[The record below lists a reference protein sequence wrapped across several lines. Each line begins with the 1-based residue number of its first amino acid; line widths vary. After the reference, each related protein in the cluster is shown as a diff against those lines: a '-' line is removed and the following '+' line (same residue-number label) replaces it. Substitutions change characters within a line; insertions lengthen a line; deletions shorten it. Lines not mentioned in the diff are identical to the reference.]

1 MNRTLSGSLVRFS
14 FLLFLIS
21 AVGLLGLNGSLD
33 PRNVTRIQAH
43 DIIIELT
50 SNSGNTLSF
59 AVNANCVST
68 AMAPSDQC
76 VAGVVLEN
84 TGEGD
89 YTLTAPAIQTSGAL
103 TTCGGGGWFSA
114 SISNLSYAPNSHV
127 VRVGD
132 IETFNVNTSLSID
145 TPNDCQG
152 LSAVIVITLVAT
164 ATDDGTTP
172 TPEAT
177 FTPTTTAVI
186 NDCCDLITPEP
197 TSEVL
202 GARATPEPTRTATA
216 RPSTATAT
224 PVATFTS
231 EVLPSR
237 FPSTGQG
244 GVFSDSTAGP
254 IRVIFLGIGLV
265 AIGMLITAL
274 TLRAQDR
281 SRS

>member
-1 MNRTLSGSLVRFS
+1 MLKNLSRSLARS
-14 FLLFLIS
+14 SLLLFLVS

-43 DIIIELT
+43 DIVIQLT

-59 AVNANCVST
+59 GVSANCVSS

-76 VAGVVLEN
+76 VANVELQN

-89 YTLTAPAIQTSGAL
+89 YTLTAPDVQTSGAL

-114 SISNLSYAPNSHV
+114 SVSNLSYAPNSHV

-145 TPNDCQG
+145 TPNECQG
-152 LSAVIVITLVAT
+152 QSALIVITLVANATDSGEEPATPVAT
-164 ATDDGTTP
+164 ATP
-172 TPEAT
+172 TGG
-177 FTPTTTAVI
+177 
-186 NDCCDLITPEP
+186 DCCDLVTPQA
-197 TSEVL
+197 TSEVA
-202 GARATPEPTRTATA
+202 GSRATPEPTSTPRATATA
-216 RPSTATAT
+216 RTAT

-244 GVFSDSTAGP
+244 GSLGGTATD
-254 IRVIFLGIGLV
+254 ILRVIFLGVGLV
-265 AIGMLITAL
+265 AAGLLITAL
-274 TLRAQDR
+274 ALRAQDR

>member
-1 MNRTLSGSLVRFS
+1 MAKTLSRSLGRFS
-14 FLLFLIS
+14 LFLFLIS

-59 AVNANCVST
+59 GVTANCVSS
-68 AMAPSDQC
+68 AMAPSDEC
-76 VAGVVLEN
+76 AAGVVLEN
-84 TGEGD
+84 TGEGA
-89 YTLTAPAIQTSGAL
+89 YTLTSPEVETSGPL

-114 SISNLSYAPNSHV
+114 SVDGLSYAPNSHV

-152 LSAVIVITLVAT
+152 LSAIIVITLVAT

-172 TPEAT
+172 TPEA
-177 FTPTTTAVI
+177 PAAQGS
-186 NDCCDLITPEP
+186 DCCDDFFTPEP

-202 GARATPEPTRTATA
+202 GARATPEPTRTATV
-216 RPSTATAT
+216 RPSTPT
-224 PVATFTS
+224 PAATFTS

-244 GVFSDSTAGP
+244 GAISGSTASVF
-254 IRVIFLGIGLV
+254 RVLFLGIGLV
-265 AIGMLITAL
+265 AAGMMITAL
-274 TLRAQDR
+274 TLKAQDR